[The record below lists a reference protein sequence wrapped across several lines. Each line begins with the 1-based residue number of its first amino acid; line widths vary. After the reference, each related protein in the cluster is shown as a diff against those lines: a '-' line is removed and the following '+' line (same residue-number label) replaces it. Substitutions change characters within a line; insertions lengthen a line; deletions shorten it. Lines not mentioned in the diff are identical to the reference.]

1 MFSIAS
7 IIANALKLFN
17 TVMGMFQSKQDR
29 DAGAAAQVLVDKT
42 AEVKA
47 DQNALKAAIDTT
59 DQSVRNSLRN
69 GNF

>member
-47 DQNALKAAIDTT
+47 DQNALKAANNTT
-59 DQSVRNSLRN
+59 DKSVADSLRN
-69 GNF
+69 DNF